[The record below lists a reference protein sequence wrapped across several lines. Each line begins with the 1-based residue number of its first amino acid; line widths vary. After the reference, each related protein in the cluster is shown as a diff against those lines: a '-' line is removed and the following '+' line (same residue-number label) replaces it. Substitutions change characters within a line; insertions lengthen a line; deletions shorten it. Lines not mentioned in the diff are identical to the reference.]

1 MQPIL
6 APLHS
11 LRAVLAFVIPIYST
25 LAVIHILYSAH
36 IMSSP
41 LPPANTTTEIPPQAD
56 PLPSKRGEIGY
67 VEGVHDVS
75 EIPRGNASEVDLPE
89 RHPADRGPLQT
100 ASRPSPASPT
110 ASPTTSP
117 PPPFNNE
124 ASTLSTSSIS
134 KSSHILRFLKPK
146 KSFGG
151 VQSATI
157 VQFTGQILL
166 LAATAVAWFFTTKLL
181 QHMTSQGQNMP
192 SGGSSTVFVHVIF
205 LVAAVVQLV
214 FLERRLFRMRGE
226 RYSHKHPGEVLP
238 RHRRIPTTADRT
250 TIAFAPWNRPP
261 LPTYAAALSQS
272 GVGTG
277 DVEDNLIAAPPPPAY
292 GNTRGSTLLLQGYLR
307 DSLRVQRPSSV
318 HSHTSATM
326 RHLSYVSRD
335 EQWEEIQNAE
345 RSRRRLEDTL
355 NRLQSTQPTSV
366 HEERL

>member
-1 MQPIL
+1 MIPTFL
-6 APLHS
+6 RWPL
-11 LRAVLAFVIPIYST
+11 FIFYS
-25 LAVIHILYSAH
+25 IH
-36 IMSSP
+36 IMSPP
-41 LPPANTTTEIPPQAD
+41 LPQSPPPVNTTAEIRPQAD

-75 EIPRGNASEVDLPE
+75 AIPHGNASEADFPE

-100 ASRPSPASPT
+100 ASDPSS

-117 PPPFNNE
+117 DLPPLPSNNE
-124 ASTLSTSSIS
+124 TSTLSTASIT
-134 KSSHILRFLKPK
+134 KSSHILFFLKPK

-151 VQSATI
+151 IQSATI
-157 VQFTGQILL
+157 VQFTAQILL
-166 LAATAVAWFFTTKLL
+166 LGGTGVAWFFSTKLL
-181 QHMTSQGQNMP
+181 QHMAAQGQNMP
-192 SGGSSTVFVHVIF
+192 AGGSSTVLVHVIF

-238 RHRRIPTTADRT
+238 RHRRIPATADST

-307 DSLRVQRPSSV
+307 DSLRVQRPLSV
-318 HSHTSATM
+318 HSQTSATM
-326 RHLSYVSRD
+326 RHLSYVSSD
-335 EQWEEIQNAE
+335 EQWDEIQNAD
-345 RSRRRLEDTL
+345 RSRQLEDTL
-355 NRLQSTQPTSV
+355 NRLQPTQVTSSR
-366 HEERL
+366 EERL

>member
-1 MQPIL
+1 
-6 APLHS
+6 
-11 LRAVLAFVIPIYST
+11 
-25 LAVIHILYSAH
+25 
-36 IMSSP
+36 MSSP
-41 LPPANTTTEIPPQAD
+41 LPQSPLPVNTTTATEVRPQAD

-67 VEGVHDVS
+67 VDGVHDVS
-75 EIPRGNASEVDLPE
+75 AIPHGNASDVDLPE

-100 ASRPSPASPT
+100 VPGPSS

-117 PPPFNNE
+117 DIPPPPNNE
-124 ASTLSTSSIS
+124 TSTLSTVSIT
-134 KSSHILRFLKPK
+134 KSAHILFFLKPK

-157 VQFTGQILL
+157 VQFTAQILL
-166 LAATAVAWFFTTKLL
+166 LGGTGVAWFFSTKLL
-181 QHMTSQGQNMP
+181 QHMASQGENMP
-192 SGGSSTVFVHVIF
+192 AGGSSTVLVHVIF

-238 RHRRIPTTADRT
+238 RHRRIPATADST

-307 DSLRVQRPSSV
+307 DSLRVQRPPSV
-318 HSHTSATM
+318 HSQTSTTM
-326 RHLSYVSRD
+326 RHLSYVSSD
-335 EQWEEIQNAE
+335 EQWEEIQNAD
-345 RSRRRLEDTL
+345 RSRQLEDTL
-355 NRLQSTQPTSV
+355 NRLQSTQVASPR
-366 HEERL
+366 EGRL